1 MFSFL
6 KNSVPKNVAGPSVTT
21 DSKSMSL
28 NSTRE
33 KSDIQRELIR
43 VVLKDTLRRLG
54 IPFDWLSC
62 EVIIIPHGMG
72 NDELHIQLSLMKW
85 HETFLRY
92 GPALERQLVRGLD
105 RFDPSVDHS
114 KYIISWR
121 FAPDCG
127 CPFTVM
133 PPPRFWTHVEP
144 PAPAVVEEAPSV
156 LDRRHSKRP
165 PKAQVPSPQQP
176 KAVAPHRP
184 PPDEDEDYERTQLSP
199 LR

>member
-1 MFSFL
+1 MFKFL
-6 KNSVPKNVAGPSVTT
+6 RSGIPNNVAGPSVTT

-54 IPFDWLSC
+54 IPFDWLTC

-72 NDELHIQLSLMKW
+72 IDELHIQLSLMKW
-85 HETFLRY
+85 QETFLRY
-92 GPALERQLVRGLD
+92 GPALERQLLRGLD

-121 FAPDCG
+121 FSPDCG
-127 CPFTVM
+127 CPFAVM
-133 PPPRFWTHVEP
+133 PPPSFWTHVET
-144 PAPAVVEEAPSV
+144 PAEVVEEAPSI

-165 PKAQVPSPQQP
+165 AKAQ
-176 KAVAPHRP
+176 APRP
-184 PPDEDEDYERTQLSP
+184 PPPGDDEDYERTQLSP

>member
-6 KNSVPKNVAGPSVTT
+6 KNSVPKYVAGPSVTT

-54 IPFDWLSC
+54 IPFEWLSC

-121 FAPDCG
+121 FSPDCG

-133 PPPRFWTHVEP
+133 PPARFWTHVEP
-144 PAPAVVEEAPSV
+144 PAPVVEEAPSV

-165 PKAQVPSPQQP
+165 PKAQ
-176 KAVAPHRP
+176 APRP
-184 PPDEDEDYERTQLSP
+184 PPPDDHDYESTQLSP

>member
-62 EVIIIPHGMG
+62 EVIIIAHGMG

-121 FAPDCG
+121 FSPDCG

-165 PKAQVPSPQQP
+165 PKAQVP
-176 KAVAPHRP
+176 RP
-184 PPDEDEDYERTQLSP
+184 PPPDNEDYERTQLSP